1 MKKGGRFS
9 GVDTL
14 LSRYLTALVFF
25 DYCPSG
31 FPLVFGEFFMN
42 VSYFAIYRCWFFQGK
57 TSRPPRTL
65 HFGSLGGSG
74 FEPRC
79 PGSAEE
85 CGVGN
90 HFKRHRGAQRLVDGG
105 HWSNW
110 SLVIF

>member
-1 MKKGGRFS
+1 MKKGGRF
-9 GVDTL
+9 
-14 LSRYLTALVFF
+14 RA
-25 DYCPSG
+25 
-31 FPLVFGEFFMN
+31 
-42 VSYFAIYRCWFFQGK
+42 K
-57 TSRPPRTL
+57 KRPPRTL

-105 HWSNW
+105 HWSDW
-110 SLVIF
+110 SLVNVIF